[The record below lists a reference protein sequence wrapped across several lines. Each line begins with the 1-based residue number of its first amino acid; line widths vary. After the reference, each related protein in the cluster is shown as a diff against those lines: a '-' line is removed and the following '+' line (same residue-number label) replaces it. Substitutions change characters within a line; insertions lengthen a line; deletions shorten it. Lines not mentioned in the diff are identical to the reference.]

1 MGGMDMMGIGM
12 DPRIVKKG
20 VEELK
25 DQMKDLEREAYLI
38 ENNLERMQQERI
50 MKN

>member
-1 MGGMDMMGIGM
+1 MMGIGM

-25 DQMKDLEREAYLI
+25 DQMKDLEREAYQI
-38 ENNLERMQQERI
+38 ENNLERMQ
-50 MKN
+50 